1 LKKNWIVAC
10 SCGRRVVAG
19 LVGGAFIM
27 SQAPAALAQGGSDK
41 PSTAAATPSV
51 DIVSAKKHYA
61 AGEKK
66 YKAGDFAGALSDFK
80 EANDI
85 KSTPQAERYLALCE
99 DALGHY
105 SAAADWYDQFLGHV
119 PAKMLVQGDE
129 VRKRVGEIRAMP
141 GKVHIESNPPAAD
154 VTIDGTLQ
162 STPTPLD
169 VDLAPGAHQVAFKH
183 AGRLP
188 AERGVTV
195 AFASSQAL
203 TVDLAPEPPRVPVAP
218 VAVAPVPAP
227 LPTAPP
233 PAEPRSLVPAYIT
246 GALAVAAAGVGTV
259 FGVLT
264 LNDKAS
270 FNRNPTTTTADNG
283 DTHALIADMSFGVAI
298 TLGVTSVVLF
308 ATKDEAPAAMSSAR
322 SKTKTAHLRDK
333 TEHGVSWSP
342 VPIVGAHWGG
352 GGLVMSF

>member
-1 LKKNWIVAC
+1 MSIAAWS
-10 SCGRRVVAG
+10 SCGRRIVAG

-27 SQAPAALAQGGSDK
+27 SQAPVALAQAGSEK
-41 PSTAAATPSV
+41 PSTVAATPVSSV
-51 DIVSAKKHYA
+51 DIASAKKHYA

-85 KSTPQAERYLALCE
+85 KSTPQAERYLGLCE

-105 SAAADWYDQFLGHV
+105 SAAADWYDQFLGNV

-129 VRKRVGEIRAMP
+129 IRKRVGEIRAMP
-141 GKVHIESNPPAAD
+141 GKLRIESTPPAAD

-162 STPTPLD
+162 SAPTPLD
-169 VDLAPGAHQVAFKH
+169 VELAPGAHQVTLRH

-188 AERGVTV
+188 AERAVTV

-203 TVDLAPEPPRVPVAP
+203 TVDLAPEPPPVAP
-218 VAVAPVPAP
+218 VAAAPAPAP
-227 LPTAPP
+227 LPTVAPP

-308 ATKDEAPAAMSSAR
+308 ATKDEAPPATSRAR
-322 SKTKTAHLRDK
+322 SKTKTAHVRDK

-352 GGLVMSF
+352 GGVVLSF

>member
-1 LKKNWIVAC
+1 MWIAAWS

-27 SQAPAALAQGGSDK
+27 SQAPVALAQGGSGRR
-41 PSTAAATPSV
+41 AAATPVSSV
-51 DIVSAKKHYA
+51 DIASAKKHYA
-61 AGEKK
+61 SGEKK
-66 YKAGDFAGALSDFK
+66 YKTGDFAGALSDFK

-85 KSTPQAERYLALCE
+85 KSTPQAERYLGLCE

-105 SAAADWYDQFLGHV
+105 SAAADWYDQFLGNV

-141 GKVHIESNPPAAD
+141 GKLHIESDPPAAD

-169 VDLAPGAHQVAFKH
+169 VELAPGAHQVGFKH

-195 AFASSQAL
+195 AFASSGAL
-203 TVDLAPEPPRVPVAP
+203 TVDLAPEPPSVPVAP
-218 VAVAPVPAP
+218 VAVAPAPAP
-227 LPTAPP
+227 LPVAAPP

-259 FGVLT
+259 FGILT

-308 ATKDEAPAAMSSAR
+308 ATKDEAPAAISSAR
-322 SKTKTAHLRDK
+322 SKTKMAHLRGK

-352 GGLVMSF
+352 GGLVVSF